1 MLDAGMIG
9 AIVGSTVGV
18 AGGAFGTWMSIRH
31 SPPGPRRRLMVKAS
45 IACWIFVLSFVALV
59 LFLPTPW
66 KWWLWALYGPVL
78 LLLILSINRALAD
91 VRTAAKQPTAD

>member
-66 KWWLWALYGPVL
+66 KWWLWALYGPTL
-78 LLLILSINRALAD
+78 LFFILSINRSL
-91 VRTAAKQPTAD
+91 RNLSTAATPSTVE